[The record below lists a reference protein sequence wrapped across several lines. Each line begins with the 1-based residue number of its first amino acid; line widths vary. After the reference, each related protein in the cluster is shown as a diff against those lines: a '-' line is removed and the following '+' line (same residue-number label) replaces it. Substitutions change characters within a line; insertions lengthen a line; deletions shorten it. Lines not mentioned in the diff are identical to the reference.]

1 MTFSLNILKHL
12 CFCDNEMLLVIE
24 RERRVMSITEAIS
37 EWREVIG
44 DEHILTGDRLTSHI
58 NNLSG
63 TSRDVPALLL
73 PENTEEVRK
82 IVLIAAKHQIPL
94 YPISTGKNWGMGSKL
109 PVRDGC
115 VIVELSLM
123 NRIIEVNKDFAYA
136 VIEPGV
142 TQKQLYDYIS
152 SNNLPLI
159 MDVTGSG
166 KDSSIIGNSLDRGVG
181 YFTDRGE
188 EISALKVVLPDG
200 DILDTGYGHFSNAK
214 AKNLY
219 KHGIGPSLDGLFLQA
234 NLGIVVQATI
244 NLMYRHESSITF
256 IAKLRDRENFSIFID
271 RIRQLRFKEILKS
284 VVHIAN
290 RERSRISLTPLIFD
304 ELCRRYPNLNRQ
316 ELRSMAEEYFDKEF
330 YGYWSATGRL
340 FGTEAV
346 VKDAKRQIKSALG
359 DIADI
364 MFLTDELI
372 NLLDRMGRILSF
384 IPQIKRKH
392 IILSASK
399 MVYKFTTGIPT
410 DDAIKS
416 VYWPLTDPP
425 DKLNPDNSSCG
436 VIYYLPI
443 IPIDGNM
450 TKSVIDIIQ
459 NNLNKDGYEPAITL
473 NTINNRVFETVVSIA
488 FPRNSDETVKAHD
501 SVKRLNRLL
510 RDEGIYPYRAGIEL
524 MDEIIDREDIF
535 FKTVS
540 KIKQTLDPHN
550 IVSPGRYNII

>member
-1 MTFSLNILKHL
+1 
-12 CFCDNEMLLVIE
+12 
-24 RERRVMSITEAIS
+24 MSIKEAIS
-37 EWREVIG
+37 EWREVVG
-44 DEHILTGDRLTSHI
+44 EEHILTGELLKSHI

-63 TSRDVPALLL
+63 TTRDVPALLL

-82 IVLIAAKHQIPL
+82 IVMIAAKHRIPI
-94 YPISTGKNWGMGSKL
+94 YPVSTGKNWGMGSKL

-123 NRIIEVNKDFAYA
+123 NRIIEVNKEFAYA

-152 SNNLPLI
+152 KNNLPLV

-166 KDSSIIGNSLDRGVG
+166 KDSSIIGNALDRGVG
-181 YFTDRGE
+181 YFSDRGD

-200 DILDTGYGHFSNAK
+200 SILNTGYGHFENAR
-214 AKNLY
+214 ATNLY
-219 KHGIGPSLDGLFLQA
+219 RHGIGPSLDGLFLQG
-234 NLGIVVQATI
+234 NFGIVVQATV
-244 NLMYRHESSITF
+244 NLMYRHESSVTF
-256 IAKLRDRENFSIFID
+256 IAKLRDTKDFPSFID
-271 RIRQLRFKEILKS
+271 KIRVLRFKEILKS

-290 RERSRISLTPLIFD
+290 RERSRISLSPLIY
-304 ELCRRYPNLNRQ
+304 E
-316 ELRSMAEEYFDKEF
+316 ELRRLYPDRPTQKLRRMAEEYFDKEF

-340 FGTEAV
+340 FGTKAFV
-346 VKDAKRQIKSALG
+346 DDAKRQIKSELG

-364 MFLTDELI
+364 KFLTDKLI
-372 NLLDRMGRILSF
+372 NILDKVGKTFSF

-416 VYWPLTDPP
+416 VYWPITEPP
-425 DKLNPDNSSCG
+425 DRLDPDNSSCG

-443 IPIDGNM
+443 IPIEG
-450 TKSVIDIIQ
+450 TTARYIIDIIQ
-459 NNLNKDGYEPAITL
+459 NQLNKDGYEPAITL
-473 NTINNRVFETVVSIA
+473 NTINNRVFETVVSIG
-488 FPRNSDETVKAHD
+488 FPRNQKETIKAHD
-501 SVKRLNRLL
+501 SIKRLNRLL
-510 RDEGIYPYRAGIEL
+510 REEGIYPYRAGIEL

-535 FKTVS
+535 FKTIS
-540 KIKQTLDPHN
+540 KIKQTLDPLN
-550 IVSPGRYNII
+550 IISPGRYNIT